1 MTVKTLVTVAAIA
14 LAPAASMAQ
23 DWTGAYG
30 GLSFGGSD
38 IEATV
43 KPLGDLKLPG
53 DGNSTGLFA
62 GYNYQVGGIVYGAE
76 FDFDATNYNVS
87 DLVLVESTARLKARI
102 GVPIGSGLVYGV
114 AGVVGASTNSVL
126 PDDPSLT
133 PVNGFAVEDGVGYL
147 VGAGYDM
154 KFGDNFLAGAE
165 VLYHEF
171 DDDAL
176 NVEVTTLRLRVGYT
190 F

>member
-1 MTVKTLVTVAAIA
+1 MTVNKILIGAAFA
-14 LAPAASMAQ
+14 LAPALAHAQ
-23 DWTGAYG
+23 DWTGNYAG
-30 GLSFGGSD
+30 FSFGGSD
-38 IEATV
+38 ITATV
-43 KPLGDLKLPG
+43 KPLDNLELDG
-53 DGNSTGLFA
+53 DGGSTGLFA
-62 GYNYQVGGIVYGAE
+62 GYNVQRGNLVYGVE

-87 DLVLVESTARLKARI
+87 DLVLVESTSRLKARV
-102 GVPIGSGLVYGV
+102 GTPLGNGLAYGV

-126 PDDPSLT
+126 PDDPGLA
-133 PVNGFAVEDGVGYL
+133 PVNGFAVQDGVGYL

-154 KFGDNFLAGAE
+154 KFGDNLIAGAE

-176 NVEVTTLRLRVGYT
+176 NVEVTTLRLRVGYS